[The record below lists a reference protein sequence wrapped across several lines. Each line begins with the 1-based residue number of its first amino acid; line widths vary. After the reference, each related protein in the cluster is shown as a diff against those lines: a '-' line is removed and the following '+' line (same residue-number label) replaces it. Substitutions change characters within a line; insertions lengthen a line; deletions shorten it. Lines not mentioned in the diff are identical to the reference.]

1 MYIMN
6 SFLIEPPTGLFEK
19 IIKRIHKEERI
30 LILRRVIIFSTTLI
44 ISLIG
49 LFPSFN
55 LLLSDF
61 NNSGFLKF
69 LSLLFSDFSVVATYW
84 QSFTMILLETL
95 PAVSLAL
102 FLTVILTLLQSV
114 KSLTRDVK
122 KVIRVTA

>member
-1 MYIMN
+1 MN